1 LPGDHFA
8 AFSFVDRI
16 TEHEPGQLAHGVFA
30 VPATITAFSSCL
42 VAEAVGQLAAWV
54 AMAHV
59 GFRARPVA
67 ALAFET
73 RFMGDVTP
81 GSALELAVAIDS
93 CDNAAVAYSGHARVD
108 GANVIEL
115 HDCLAPMLDVEQF
128 DSPDALRE
136 RFALLCGAGAEP
148 GRFQRV
154 TTSELAVT
162 TELPGQSIR
171 ATLLVPTEAPFF
183 ADHFPRRPV
192 YPATLLLERQ
202 IELAL
207 RLAGGATDW
216 HAGESIA
223 PVRMTNVKMR
233 AFIEPG
239 ERLELG
245 ADMAAPI
252 GETATIALSARNDQR
267 QVATA
272 QVEIGRSQNQ

>member
-1 LPGDHFA
+1 MSDHFA

-16 TEHEPGQLAHGVFA
+16 TEYEPGQMAHGVFA
-30 VPATITAFSSCL
+30 VPATITAFPSCL
-42 VAEAVGQLAAWV
+42 VAEAVGQLAAWM

-67 ALAFET
+67 ALALET
-73 RFMGDVTP
+73 RFVRDVMP
-81 GSALELAVAIDS
+81 GSALELAVALDS
-93 CDNAAVAYSGHARVD
+93 CDDAAVAYSGYARVD
-108 GANVIEL
+108 GALALEL
-115 HDCLAPMLDVEQF
+115 HDCLGPMLDVEQF
-128 DSPDALRE
+128 ESPAVLRD

-148 GRFQRV
+148 GRFQGV
-154 TTSELAVT
+154 TTPELMVT
-162 TELPGQSIR
+162 TELPGQSVR
-171 ATLLVPTEAPFF
+171 ATLLVPTDAPFF

-233 AFIEPG
+233 AFIAPG
-239 ERLELG
+239 QRLELG

-252 GETATIALSARNDQR
+252 GETAKIALSARTDER

-272 QVEIGRSQNQ
+272 QVEIGRRQNQ

>member
-1 LPGDHFA
+1 MSGHFA

-16 TEHEPGQLAHGVFA
+16 TAYEPGFLAHGVFA
-30 VPATITAFSSCL
+30 VPATITAFPSCL
-42 VAEAVGQLAAWV
+42 IAEAVGQLAAWV

-67 ALAFET
+67 ALALET
-73 RFMGDVTP
+73 RFVRDVMP
-81 GSALELAVAIDS
+81 GSALELAVAIES
-93 CDNAAVAYSGHARVD
+93 CDDTAVAYSGHARLD
-108 GANVIEL
+108 GETVIEL
-115 HDCLAPMLDVEQF
+115 QDCLGPMLDIEQF
-128 DSPDALRE
+128 DSVAALRD
-136 RFALLCGAGAEP
+136 RFALLCGRGAEP
-148 GRFQRV
+148 GRFPGV
-154 TTSELAVT
+154 TASELIVT
-162 TELPGQSIR
+162 DEVAGLSAH
-171 ATLLVPTEAPFF
+171 ATLLVPSTAPFF

-202 IELAL
+202 LELAL

-239 ERLELG
+239 QRLELR
-245 ADMAAPI
+245 AEMAAPV
-252 GETATIALSARNDQR
+252 GETAQVALSARTDER

-272 QVEIGRSQNQ
+272 QVEIGRRQNQ

>member
-1 LPGDHFA
+1 MSGHFA

-16 TEHEPGQLAHGVFA
+16 TEYEPGQRAYGGFK
-30 VPATITAFSSCL
+30 VPATITAFPSCL

-67 ALAFET
+67 ALALET
-73 RFMGDVTP
+73 RFVRDVMP
-81 GSALELAVAIDS
+81 GSALELAVALDS
-93 CDNAAVAYSGHARVD
+93 CDDAAVAYSGHARVD
-108 GANVIEL
+108 GATVIEL
-115 HDCLAPMLDVEQF
+115 HDCLGPMLDIEQF
-128 DSPDALRE
+128 ESPAVLRD

-148 GRFQRV
+148 GRFQGV
-154 TTSELAVT
+154 MTPNLMVT
-162 TELPGQSIR
+162 TELPGQSVR
-171 ATLLVPTEAPFF
+171 ATLLVPAAAPFF

-207 RLAGGATDW
+207 RLAGGATEW

-239 ERLELG
+239 QRLELG

-252 GETATIALSARNDQR
+252 GETAKIALSARTGER

-272 QVEIGRSQNQ
+272 QVEIGRRQNQ

>member
-1 LPGDHFA
+1 MSGHFA
-8 AFSFVDRI
+8 AFSFVDHI
-16 TEHEPGQLAHGVFA
+16 TEYEPGQRAHGVFA
-30 VPATITAFSSCL
+30 IPAAIAAFPPCL

-67 ALAFET
+67 ALALET
-73 RFMGDVTP
+73 RFVRDVMP
-81 GSALELAVAIDS
+81 GSALELAVTLDS
-93 CDNAAVAYSGHARVD
+93 CDDEAVAYSGRARVD
-108 GANVIEL
+108 GGTVVEL
-115 HDCLAPMLDVEQF
+115 HDCLGPMLDTEQF
-128 DSPDALRE
+128 DSKAVLRD
-136 RFALLCGAGAEP
+136 RFELLCGAGAEP
-148 GRFQRV
+148 GRFHGV
-154 TTSELAVT
+154 TSPELMVT
-162 TELPGQSIR
+162 TELPGQSVR
-171 ATLLVPTEAPFF
+171 ATLLVPADAPFF

-207 RLAGGATDW
+207 RLAGGANDW
-216 HAGESIA
+216 HAGEAIA

-239 ERLELG
+239 QCLELG

-252 GETATIALSARNDQR
+252 GETAKIALLARTGER

-272 QVEIGRSQNQ
+272 QVEIGRRQNQ

>member
-1 LPGDHFA
+1 MSGHFA

-16 TEHEPGQLAHGVFA
+16 TEYEPGQRAHGGFK
-30 VPATITAFSSCL
+30 VPAAIAAFPSCL

-67 ALAFET
+67 ALALET
-73 RFMGDVTP
+73 RFVRDVTP
-81 GSALELAVAIDS
+81 GSALELAVTLDS
-93 CDNAAVAYSGHARVD
+93 CDDAAVAYSGHARVD
-108 GANVIEL
+108 GASVIEL
-115 HDCLAPMLDVEQF
+115 HDCLGPMLDIEQF
-128 DSPDALRE
+128 DSKAVLRE

-148 GRFQRV
+148 GRFQGV
-154 TTSELAVT
+154 MTPNLMVT
-162 TELPGQSIR
+162 TELPGQSAH
-171 ATLLVPTEAPFF
+171 ATLLVPTDAPFF

-207 RLAGGATDW
+207 RLAGGANDW
-216 HAGESIA
+216 HAGEAIA

-239 ERLELG
+239 QRLELG

-252 GETATIALSARNDQR
+252 GETAKIALSARTGER

-272 QVEIGRSQNQ
+272 RVEIGRRQNQ

>member
-1 LPGDHFA
+1 MGGHFA

-16 TEHEPGQLAHGVFA
+16 TAYEPGQLAHGGFK
-30 VPATITAFSSCL
+30 VPATIAAFPACL

-67 ALAFET
+67 ALALET
-73 RFMGDVTP
+73 RFVRDVLPGD
-81 GSALELAVAIDS
+81 ALELAVVIES
-93 CDNAAVAYSGHARVD
+93 CDDAAVAYSGHARVE
-108 GANVIEL
+108 GASVIEL
-115 HDCLAPMLDVEQF
+115 QDCLGPMLDVEQF
-128 DSPDALRE
+128 DSPAALRD
-136 RFALLCGAGAEP
+136 RFALLCGAGA
-148 GRFQRV
+148 G
-154 TTSELAVT
+154 
-162 TELPGQSIR
+162 PGQFQGVTAPDLVVIDETPGVAIR
-171 ATLLVPTEAPFF
+171 ATLLVPADAPFF

-216 HAGESIA
+216 HAGASIA

-233 AFIEPG
+233 TFIEPG
-239 ERLELG
+239 QRLELR
-245 ADMAAPI
+245 ADMATPI
-252 GETATIALSARNDQR
+252 GEAAKVALAAHTGER

-272 QVEIGRSQNQ
+272 QVEIGRRQNQ